1 MISGESTEIV
11 LTTLLRLKSKLIVT
25 QFTRTTAF
33 LALTNCSNH
42 FTQKRLY
49 KPRVRITK
57 KNFYITKSL
66 ICSTAQQLQMSQQTV
81 YNYTHSSQIKDYLIF
96 KDISILI
103 YGNIVIN
110 ELSLR
115 QRAVSN
121 FRDKSDPARDTGRQT
136 SIPGLSRPF
145 RDGWQP

>member
-1 MISGESTEIV
+1 
-11 LTTLLRLKSKLIVT
+11 
-25 QFTRTTAF
+25 
-33 LALTNCSNH
+33 
-42 FTQKRLY
+42 
-49 KPRVRITK
+49 
-57 KNFYITKSL
+57 
-66 ICSTAQQLQMSQQTV
+66 MSHQTV

-121 FRDKSDPARDTGRQT
+121 FRDKIDQARDTGRQT
-136 SIPGLSRPF
+136 SIPGLSRPL